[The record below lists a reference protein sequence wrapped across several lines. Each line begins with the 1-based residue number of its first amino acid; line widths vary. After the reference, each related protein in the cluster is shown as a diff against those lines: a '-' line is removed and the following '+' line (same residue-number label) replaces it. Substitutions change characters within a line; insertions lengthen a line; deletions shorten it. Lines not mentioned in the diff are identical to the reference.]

1 MGDEE
6 VKDALYPGFADATK
20 SVFEEAYVSGADVE
34 ETLAKAEQ
42 KGAEIIAENQ

>member
-1 MGDEE
+1 
-6 VKDALYPGFADATK
+6 
-20 SVFEEAYVSGADVE
+20 VFEEAYVSGADVE